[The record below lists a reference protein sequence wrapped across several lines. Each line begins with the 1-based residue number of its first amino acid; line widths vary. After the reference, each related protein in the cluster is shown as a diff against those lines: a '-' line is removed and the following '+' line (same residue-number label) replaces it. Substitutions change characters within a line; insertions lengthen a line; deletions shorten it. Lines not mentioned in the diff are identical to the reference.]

1 VKDAP
6 RWALSQP
13 RALLHLEG
21 AAVLLLATAA
31 FFRLGHPWWLFLLL
45 ILAPDVSLLGLLAGP
60 RVGALVYN
68 AAHTMVGPLAL
79 LGGGWWLGGGQSAAV
94 AVALVWLAQIDW
106 LGTGCGI
113 RIRSSEP
120 ILVGFS
126 RGAHFGRDGPI
137 YNSAQSTQ
145 SADNPFSCTFS
156 LPTTTASTR
165 RGWPPWPTP

>member
-1 VKDAP
+1 VGGKVKDAP

-94 AVALVWLAQIDW
+94 AVALVWLAHIGLDR
-106 LGTGCGI
+106 LAGYGL
-113 RIRSSEP
+113 RYPDSEQRTH
-120 ILVGFS
+120 FS
-126 RGAHFGRDGPI
+126 G
-137 YNSAQSTQ
+137 
-145 SADNPFSCTFS
+145 
-156 LPTTTASTR
+156 L
-165 RGWPPWPTP
+165 